1 MESSY
6 LNRHFKIILIAAATY
21 LESRIF
27 KVALYA
33 TTSVFSVVYNDILKF
48 TVITK
53 IKCYRTA
60 LMLYM

>member
-1 MESSY
+1 MESFY
-6 LNRHFKIILIAAATY
+6 LNRHFKIVLITAATY

-48 TVITK
+48 TVI
-53 IKCYRTA
+53 
-60 LMLYM
+60 